1 MDYQFENLGPE
12 RFQQFCQALLVKE
25 FPDVQCYPVAQPD
38 GGRDAATYF
47 YLEKDTKG
55 LIVFQVKFVRRPFA
69 EADPH
74 RWLTDIM
81 GEEAP
86 KVKRLIQKGTTGYY
100 LLTNIAGTAH
110 LDSGSIDKV
119 NKLLGDIL
127 EIPSQCWWRDDLSR
141 RLDSAWNLKWAY
153 PELMTGMDMLHYIFE
168 SGLSEH
174 KERRTAAIK
183 SFVRA
188 QYDTDQEVRFKQIE
202 LKNQLLD
209 LFIDVPVRYS
219 RGREDRRH
227 FISQLILL
235 SQSEVE
241 KAESER
247 TSEVDFDP
255 FDVETSSS
263 SEEPQSVGAATMLL
277 YPLVQDFIP
286 QIVLEGAPGQGKSTI
301 AQFICQVH
309 RMYILGEKSDLAA
322 IPKLLKPTSIRIPFK
337 VDLRDLATW
346 LNKQDPFS
354 SDESFPENTYPRY
367 ELISITKPLINEYA
381 KKWIKARKLN
391 SRDSADVKR
400 ILKEKLDQP
409 HLRDLARNPMQLAIL
424 LSLIHA
430 RGSSLPD
437 KRTALYDSYV
447 ELFFSRESDKSPVVR
462 EHRDLL
468 IDIHRYLAWVL
479 HSEAEQGHNRGSGLH
494 PCDHSTA
501 KVNISQPVLYTTAKS
516 EQGDATCE
524 ADHIV
529 EN

>member
-309 RMYILGEKSDLAA
+309 RMYILGEKSDLVKY
-322 IPKLLKPTSIRIPFK
+322 PNHYTLK
-337 VDLRDLATW
+337 
-346 LNKQDPFS
+346 
-354 SDESFPENTYPRY
+354 
-367 ELISITKPLINEYA
+367 
-381 KKWIKARKLN
+381 
-391 SRDSADVKR
+391 
-400 ILKEKLDQP
+400 
-409 HLRDLARNPMQLAIL
+409 
-424 LSLIHA
+424 
-430 RGSSLPD
+430 
-437 KRTALYDSYV
+437 
-447 ELFFSRESDKSPVVR
+447 
-462 EHRDLL
+462 
-468 IDIHRYLAWVL
+468 
-479 HSEAEQGHNRGSGLH
+479 
-494 PCDHSTA
+494 
-501 KVNISQPVLYTTAKS
+501 
-516 EQGDATCE
+516 
-524 ADHIV
+524 
-529 EN
+529 